1 VPLLIHCISY
11 LIFLSEFMMKTNLRS
26 LILTSLFVAPVMAQA
41 AAQATAEAAAEATE
55 SAAAS
60 ALGQDLSRCSVI
72 GDASARLGCFD
83 ALAKMPPAAT
93 PTATQAETKAEARID
108 TASPATANAAP
119 PESPISR
126 TVQQWELDTPSKR
139 GLFTFRPHRDNY
151 LLLANY
157 SNASNDA
164 PFAEFNP
171 DGIES
176 QRVELTYQLSFKMK
190 FAEEIAGSPVDLWF
204 GYTQQSFWQAYNR
217 DASSPFRET
226 NYQPELMAVL
236 PLHAN
241 FAGLDLRYINFGLV
255 HQSNGQTGT
264 LSRSWN
270 RVYTEL
276 GVDRGNF
283 SLAARVW
290 HRLDNG
296 KSNDDNPDIGDFMGN
311 GDVRAIFRENGH
323 EYSVTARHNF
333 RTGHGAL
340 QAGWAFPLSRNLK
353 GYLQAFSGYGQSLV
367 DYNYA
372 HKSLGAGFMVDL

>member
-1 VPLLIHCISY
+1 MV
-11 LIFLSEFMMKTNLRS
+11 
-26 LILTSLFVAPVMAQA
+26 QA
-41 AAQATAEAAAEATE
+41 AAQATE

-93 PTATQAETKAEARID
+93 PDAATQAEAKFETKSE
-108 TASPATANAAP
+108 TAAPATADAAP

-126 TVQQWELDTPSKR
+126 TVQRWELDDAAKR
-139 GLFTFRPHRDNY
+139 GRFAFRSHRDNY

-164 PFAEFNP
+164 PFVKFTP
-171 DGIES
+171 GGIES
-176 QRVELTYQLSFKMK
+176 QHVELTYQLSFKMK
-190 FAEEIAGSPVDLWF
+190 FAEQIAGSPVDLWF

-217 DASSPFRET
+217 AASSPFRET

-270 RVYTEL
+270 RIYTEV

-283 SLAARVW
+283 SLAARIW
-290 HRLDNG
+290 QRLDNT
-296 KSNDDNPDIGDFMGN
+296 KSDNDNPDITDFMGN
-311 GDVRAIFRENGH
+311 GDLRATFRENGH
-323 EYSVTARHNF
+323 EYSLTARHNF

-340 QAGWAFPLSRNLK
+340 QAGWAFPVSRNLK
-353 GYLQAFSGYGQSLV
+353 GYLQAFSGYGQSLI
-367 DYNYA
+367 DYNYSQ
-372 HKSLGAGFMVDL
+372 KSLGAGVLVDF

>member
-1 VPLLIHCISY
+1 
-11 LIFLSEFMMKTNLRS
+11 MMKTHLRS
-26 LILTSLFVAPVMAQA
+26 LILTSFFVAPTM
-41 AAQATAEAAAEATE
+41 ATAAPVAE

-60 ALGQDLSRCSVI
+60 ELGQDLSRCSVI

-83 ALAKMPPAAT
+83 ALAKMAPT
-93 PTATQAETKAEARID
+93 PS
-108 TASPATANAAP
+108 TASAADIAAPATASAVP
-119 PESPISR
+119 PESAISR
-126 TVQQWELDTPSKR
+126 TVQRWELDDAAKR
-139 GLFTFRPHRDNY
+139 GRFAFRSHRDNY

-164 PFAEFNP
+164 PFSKFTP
-171 DGIES
+171 GGIES
-176 QRVELTYQLSFKMK
+176 QHVELTYQLSFKMK

-217 DASSPFRET
+217 AASSPFRET
-226 NYQPELMAVL
+226 NYQPELMAVM

-270 RVYTEL
+270 RIYTEV

-283 SLAARVW
+283 SLAARIW
-290 HRLDNG
+290 RRLDNA
-296 KSNDDNPDIGDFMGN
+296 KSNNDNADITDFMGN
-311 GDVRAIFRENGH
+311 GDIRATFREKGH

-340 QAGWAFPLSRNLK
+340 QAGWAFPVSRNLK
-353 GYLQAFSGYGQSLV
+353 GYLQAFSGYGQSLI

-372 HKSLGAGFMVDL
+372 QKSLGAGVLVDF